1 MMTSVFLDYNTIG
14 PEELDSAP
22 LKKCL
27 PGLKL
32 FDSTSPEEVPNRVKN
47 AEFIL
52 TNKVKLFEGNLKTAE
67 KLKFIGLTATG
78 ADNID
83 LDYAKSRDIR
93 VCNIQ
98 AYCTQSVVEHVF
110 GSILNLTHNIYE
122 YQNLVQNGAWQKS
135 DDFCML
141 QYPIRE
147 LSSMTIGIIGYG
159 ELGRNVAK
167 MARTFNMRVLVNTRS
182 KNKRNKYEKHVSLQN
197 LLKNSDVV
205 SLHCPL
211 TDETKHLISNQELGL
226 MKPNSILI
234 NTARGALIES
244 KALFDALIKNKISGA
259 AIDVL
264 PEEPPTEGNVLLD
277 YKGRNLFLTPHIAWG
292 TIEARQ
298 NAINQLANAILAFKN
313 NESFNVL
320 V

>member
-1 MMTSVFLDYNTIG
+1 
-14 PEELDSAP
+14 
-22 LKKCL
+22 
-27 PGLKL
+27 
-32 FDSTSPEEVPNRVKN
+32 
-47 AEFIL
+47 
-52 TNKVKLFEGNLKTAE
+52 
-67 KLKFIGLTATG
+67 
-78 ADNID
+78 
-83 LDYAKSRDIR
+83 
-93 VCNIQ
+93 
-98 AYCTQSVVEHVF
+98 
-110 GSILNLTHNIYE
+110 
-122 YQNLVQNGAWQKS
+122 
-135 DDFCML
+135 
-141 QYPIRE
+141 
-147 LSSMTIGIIGYG
+147 MTIGIIGYG

-167 MARTFNMRVLVNTRS
+167 MARTFNMQVLVNTRT